1 MFTVESNNLRKD
13 NLCIVMKNCI
23 SQLSAGPP
31 WPRRGPPRTRDCEPR
46 GPWTEKKGRR
56 REKERDLGKE
66 ASAICWLVLRDSMTP
81 AETART
87 PTQRQP
93 QWHRNHRHGDRGSWV
108 VWFEEPVGVSL
119 SRRTANFRV
128 NSGCSEAIIPL
139 GSSRL
144 PGPGHGAGPG
154 AATPGCPRQP
164 VPSPRLTARSGWSTC
179 HWQPQSESR
188 PGWRPRAVRGRR
200 GRRVRGLPS
209 GWSPSD
215 LPLAA
220 SVRVTARV
228 SASEDQAERLRFGR
242 SRDIHVESETP

>member
-1 MFTVESNNLRKD
+1 
-13 NLCIVMKNCI
+13 MKNCI

-108 VWFEEPVGVSL
+108 RGACRSVTQQTNRKLPSEFRLLRGHHTTRIVKVTRARSRCGPRGRDPGL
-119 SRRTANFRV
+119 SAAAG
-128 NSGCSEAIIPL
+128 SESEAYRTV
-139 GSSRL
+139 RL
-144 PGPGHGAGPG
+144 
-154 AATPGCPRQP
+154 
-164 VPSPRLTARSGWSTC
+164 V
-179 HWQPQSESR
+179 
-188 PGWRPRAVRGRR
+188 
-200 GRRVRGLPS
+200 
-209 GWSPSD
+209 D

-228 SASEDQAERLRFGR
+228 ATPGCPRQARSPGPRLTVRLVAVGLATG
-242 SRDIHVESETP
+242 SLSPSHGPGVGK